1 MPKPNKLQTNLTS
14 SPGKYWMNSPVVG
27 SRAEELQLIYRYK
40 NIFTEYQRVIYDQQK
55 LNIIPIEFKDKAD
68 EISKEIYAEYIK
80 KYSDHG
86 VSIENSVCWTDNN
99 LTRTY
104 LSSLE
109 NQWNTWRVQACV
121 AKPNHNSHIKNR
133 LYRPVYIC
141 ALHELMHTEETPLG
155 VLEHQYAKFDSVIEV
170 LTVTRTLI
178 LMDEVYKKTLK
189 LPIDVEVD
197 YENSFNLF
205 GKSIKQGE
213 LANFYRKLENG
224 YPSLAEA
231 LVSNESLVFLGQ
243 TKKLTSASMQSNIE
257 IAPSSSINNIS
268 MMVLGGFIT
277 VLGVAAVATSFI
289 LLNAL
294 TGGVVGLVVAGIGI
308 ASILSGIGL
317 FATGAYR
324 NNQPMMFC
332 EKLESLAV

>member
-1 MPKPNKLQTNLTS
+1 MLL
-14 SPGKYWMNSPVVG
+14 
-27 SRAEELQLIYRYK
+27 
-40 NIFTEYQRVIYDQQK
+40 
-55 LNIIPIEFKDKAD
+55 
-68 EISKEIYAEYIK
+68 
-80 KYSDHG
+80 
-86 VSIENSVCWTDNN
+86 
-99 LTRTY
+99 
-104 LSSLE
+104 
-109 NQWNTWRVQACV
+109 
-121 AKPNHNSHIKNR
+121 
-133 LYRPVYIC
+133 
-141 ALHELMHTEETPLG
+141 
-155 VLEHQYAKFDSVIEV
+155 
-170 LTVTRTLI
+170 
-178 LMDEVYKKTLK
+178 
-189 LPIDVEVD
+189 
-197 YENSFNLF
+197 
-205 GKSIKQGE
+205 
-213 LANFYRKLENG
+213 
-224 YPSLAEA
+224 
-231 LVSNESLVFLGQ
+231 SLVFLGQ

>member
-27 SRAEELQLIYRYK
+27 SRADELQLIYRYK

-86 VSIENSVCWTDNN
+86 VTIENSVNWADMD

-104 LSSLE
+104 LIDLE
-109 NQWNTWRVQACV
+109 NEWNTWRVQAVV
-121 AKPNHNSHIKNR
+121 AKPNHNSHIKNQ
-133 LYRPVYIC
+133 LYRPAYIC
-141 ALHELMHTEETPLG
+141 ALHELMHVEETPLG
-155 VLEHQYAKFDSVIEV
+155 ILEHQYAKFDSVIEV

-178 LMDEVYKKTLK
+178 LMDEVYKKTLN

-213 LANFYRKLENG
+213 FANFYRKLEDG

-231 LVSNESLVFLGQ
+231 LVSNESLVFG
-243 TKKLTSASMQSNIE
+243 S
-257 IAPSSSINNIS
+257 
-268 MMVLGGFIT
+268 V
-277 VLGVAAVATSFI
+277 SFF
-289 LLNAL
+289 L
-294 TGGVVGLVVAGIGI
+294 
-308 ASILSGIGL
+308 
-317 FATGAYR
+317 
-324 NNQPMMFC
+324 
-332 EKLESLAV
+332 